1 MSPRLLIRLP
11 NWLGDV
17 VACLPLVEQAERAL
31 GSALT
36 LVAPKPWHE
45 LLAQA
50 APRARVI
57 GNRSGPLDFA
67 WRGHAQALLLDGSMR
82 SAFQAMGA
90 GIGVR
95 VGLGGG
101 GRWALLTGS
110 VAPARERG
118 RAPLSQIRR
127 LGGSRRSPRPFGS
140 TAAELLALLP
150 GHPAGLVQDP
160 RPRVTAS
167 DEALARARTVL
178 AERGVDPLAPWVL
191 LNLGGRVGSTK
202 GLPTELSVGLA
213 TQLGARGIPCLGVAG
228 PGEEERLDQY
238 AQDLA
243 QGEGGHKPLVLRD
256 PPADLPLLAALGSLA
271 PAVVTPDGGGR
282 HLLRAAGAP
291 CLTLLGPTDPRHSAL
306 PGPPEACL
314 VGLVPCGPCHLEHCP
329 LPGKEAL
336 ACWRGISQQEALD
349 AVLGLLAL
357 DRPEG

>member
-101 GRWALLTGS
+101 GRWAL
-110 VAPARERG
+110 RG
-118 RAPLSQIRR
+118 NGAGRPSHKFDAWVDPGVHPVH
-127 LGGSRRSPRPFGS
+127 LGVPRRSYWPSCPAIPRDS
-140 TAAELLALLP
+140 C
-150 GHPAGLVQDP
+150 
-160 RPRVTAS
+160 RIR
-167 DEALARARTVL
+167 
-178 AERGVDPLAPWVL
+178 
-191 LNLGGRVGSTK
+191 
-202 GLPTELSVGLA
+202 
-213 TQLGARGIPCLGVAG
+213 G
-228 PGEEERLDQY
+228 PG
-238 AQDLA
+238 
-243 QGEGGHKPLVLRD
+243 
-256 PPADLPLLAALGSLA
+256 
-271 PAVVTPDGGGR
+271 
-282 HLLRAAGAP
+282 
-291 CLTLLGPTDPRHSAL
+291 
-306 PGPPEACL
+306 
-314 VGLVPCGPCHLEHCP
+314 
-329 LPGKEAL
+329 
-336 ACWRGISQQEALD
+336 
-349 AVLGLLAL
+349 
-357 DRPEG
+357 